1 LIDRLSG
8 IALNLLRC
16 CKASGALLLFAPLLR
31 LTDDLKGNTVIYRGS
46 WDPKKA
52 RLFGAP

>member
-31 LTDDLKGNTVIYRGS
+31 LTDDLKGNTVIY
-46 WDPKKA
+46 
-52 RLFGAP
+52 